1 MFPSTSKDDHT
12 RAYVIESRGLTE
24 IELSKER
31 KIESSKTRCTR
42 TPARS
47 IERDVY
53 FQYTLAFLC
62 MSSSQSG
69 ARKLP
74 ILKRRV
80 FFSAPPAPHPAVAAL
95 GIFAIGE
102 FCLSHHKNFYGE
114 KKMAKKSFLFVNGG
128 VGGIWFSIFVLLV
141 FGYFLK
147 RDRPQSIV
155 TIQSTVF
162 PLPPPKARTP
172 YTASQCSDN

>member
-42 TPARS
+42 TPERS

-74 ILKRRV
+74 TLKRRV
-80 FFSAPPAPHPAVAAL
+80 FFSAPPCPPPC
-95 GIFAIGE
+95 GCRIGHFRNRRILSLTPQKLLWGKKNGKEE
-102 FCLSHHKNFYGE
+102 FPICQWRCWRN
-114 KKMAKKSFLFVNGG
+114 
-128 VGGIWFSIFVLLV
+128 LV
-141 FGYFLK
+141 FHF
-147 RDRPQSIV
+147 R
-155 TIQSTVF
+155 F
-162 PLPPPKARTP
+162 
-172 YTASQCSDN
+172 ASVWILF

>member
-1 MFPSTSKDDHT
+1 MHPYTSEIDRERCLFPIYFSISL
-12 RAYVIESRGLTE
+12 YVLQPIRGAETTNIKAACL
-24 IELSKER
+24 LFCSP
-31 KIESSKTRCTR
+31 C
-42 TPARS
+42 P
-47 IERDVY
+47 
-53 FQYTLAFLC
+53 
-62 MSSSQSG
+62 
-69 ARKLP
+69 
-74 ILKRRV
+74 
-80 FFSAPPAPHPAVAAL
+80 PHPAVAAL

-162 PLPPPKARTP
+162 SLPPPKARTP